1 MIPERPPIVKSAMK
15 PRQKRSGA
23 WSQRLPRH
31 IVASQL
37 KILIAVG
44 MATVSDVT
52 MNHHWSGSAIPTVN
66 MWCAQTSMLAKAM
79 PMVEKAIAL

>member
-1 MIPERPPIVKSAMK
+1 MVNSARK

-23 WSQRLPRH
+23 RNQRWPRQR
-31 IVASQL
+31 VASQL

-44 MATVSDVT
+44 TATENETT
-52 MNHHWSGSAIPTVN
+52 MNQPCRESGIPIVN

-79 PMVEKAIAL
+79 PIVENAIAL